1 MAATAKFSYLSSLPA
16 GFVFRPTV
24 EQLIT
29 HYLKKKNDGN
39 ECVVSFIKEI
49 DLYKFEPEQLPD
61 KSFIPSDNFEWF
73 FFRANTLV
81 IERTTGTG
89 SWKSSGDPRPIKARG
104 TDEVIGSR
112 EIFVFHRGRGDKGV
126 KTNWVIREYRLHPD
140 TKIPSQH
147 PFLIFKLKD
156 KNADGEKK
164 ITPKPGAGTS
174 KNPDNAIQSV
184 YDFEKHITESVFG
197 KHKNLDQMTSN
208 KHEESEESD
217 DAYADNQIR
226 KLRRDPIS
234 VKLLTVS
241 GNTKPRK
248 VVSEGSKQQKGPLSE
263 ETPTTETSQ
272 YKTQG
277 DNAHTQIVNPPHS
290 STKRIHHNSSQHP
303 LVCFAKALLGIVMLV
318 MFARDM
324 VLYRHRR

>member
-1 MAATAKFSYLSSLPA
+1 MVATAKFSYLSSLPA
-16 GFVFRPTV
+16 GFVFRPTE

-49 DLYKFEPEQLPD
+49 DLY
-61 KSFIPSDNFEWF
+61 N
-73 FFRANTLV
+73 
-81 IERTTGTG
+81 
-89 SWKSSGDPRPIKARG
+89 GDPRPIKARG

-112 EIFVFHRGRGDKGV
+112 EIFVFHRGRGDQGV

-184 YDFEKHITESVFG
+184 YDFEKHITKSVFG
-197 KHKNLDQMTSN
+197 KHKNLDEMTSN
-208 KHEESEESD
+208 KHDEESEESD
-217 DAYADNQIR
+217 DTYSDNQIR
-226 KLRRDPIS
+226 KLRRKNES
-234 VKLLTVS
+234 VKVFTVS
-241 GNTKPRK
+241 VNTNSRK
-248 VVSEGSKQQKGPLSE
+248 VVSNGSKPQKGPLSK
-263 ETPTTETSQ
+263 ETPTTKTSG
-272 YKTQG
+272 YKAQG
-277 DNAHTQIVNPPHS
+277 DNTRPLLVNRPHP

-318 MFARDM
+318 MVARDM

>member
-1 MAATAKFSYLSSLPA
+1 MAATAKFSTKLMAATAKFSYLSSLPA
-16 GFVFRPTV
+16 GFVFRPTE

-39 ECVVSFIKEI
+39 ESVSFIKEI

-73 FFRANTLV
+73 FFRASTLV

-104 TDEVIGSR
+104 TDQVIGSR

-126 KTNWVIREYRLHPD
+126 KTNWVIHEYKPRPVS
-140 TKIPSQH
+140 KIPSKPQ
-147 PFLIFKLKD
+147 FVIFRLKNE
-156 KNADGEKK
+156 NADGQSSSVASQTKK
-164 ITPKPGAGTS
+164 KNITQKPGAGTS

-208 KHEESEESD
+208 KHEESD
-217 DAYADNQIR
+217 T
-226 KLRRDPIS
+226 LR
-234 VKLLTVS
+234 
-241 GNTKPRK
+241 
-248 VVSEGSKQQKGPLSE
+248 LSF
-263 ETPTTETSQ
+263 SILQ
-272 YKTQG
+272 VQG
-277 DNAHTQIVNPPHS
+277 DNTRTLLVNPPHP
-290 STKRIHHNSSQHP
+290 STKRIHHNSTVHP
-303 LVCFAKALLGIVMLV
+303 VAKLLLGIG
-318 MFARDM
+318 MFKRM
-324 VLYRHRR
+324 YLPSGLF

>member
-1 MAATAKFSYLSSLPA
+1 MATTAEFSYLSSLPA
-16 GFVFRPTV
+16 GFVFRPTE

-29 HYLKKKNDGN
+29 HYLKNKNDGN
-39 ECVVSFIKEI
+39 ESVVSFIKEI

-73 FFRANTLV
+73 FFRANTLD

-89 SWKSSGDPRPIKARG
+89 SWKSTGEPRPIKGA
-104 TDEVIGSR
+104 
-112 EIFVFHRGRGDKGV
+112 KGV

-156 KNADGEKK
+156 NNADGEKK
-164 ITPKPGAGTS
+164 IIQKPRAGTS
-174 KNPDNAIQSV
+174 ENPDNAIQSEC
-184 YDFEKHITESVFG
+184 DFEKQIMESVLG
-197 KHKNLDQMTSN
+197 KHKNLDEMTSN
-208 KHEESEESD
+208 NHEESD
-217 DAYADNQIR
+217 T
-226 KLRRDPIS
+226 LR
-234 VKLLTVS
+234 
-241 GNTKPRK
+241 
-248 VVSEGSKQQKGPLSE
+248 LSF
-263 ETPTTETSQ
+263 SILQ
-272 YKTQG
+272 LQG
-277 DNAHTQIVNPPHS
+277 DNTRTQLVNQPQP

-324 VLYRHRR
+324 VLYRLRR